1 MFIRAKKSPRC
12 PWQVYVASALM
23 EWRHARQQDVAR
35 KIFEKGLEVAEFA
48 TTPEYIL
55 AYADFLC
62 GECLL
67 RAQLCPLRCKETA
80 RYCVVCGNTTLK
92 LAVQQTDYGS
102 MLHGIAAATS

>member
-1 MFIRAKKSPRC
+1 LLLLLLLSPLLLLLLLLLLQMFIRAKKAPGC

-23 EWRHARQQDVAR
+23 EWRHARERDVAR

-62 GECLL
+62 GVC
-67 RAQLCPLRCKETA
+67 TA
-80 RYCVVCGNTTLK
+80 CIACVGYN
-92 LAVQQTDYGS
+92 
-102 MLHGIAAATS
+102 IACIAH